1 MEKNDLNYLS
11 ASRVK
16 TLDSCSWLY
25 WCNYHLKMP
34 QSTNSGA
41 LRGTICH
48 LILELLL
55 KKRHKKHY
63 DAILKEG
70 HINASVPVDKVVR
83 KFLKKHDMLEPAEG
97 EQLLFDEPHY
107 ELCSNMIIVALK
119 HDFFG
124 EGGNYPRSEYEF
136 KIENENPKY
145 NIRGFID
152 KTIAYPDQ
160 GKLKIIDYKTSKSKF
175 QGKDLD
181 TNVQAMMYSFVATKL
196 WPKLKPIV
204 SFMFLKFPRQP
215 FQELE
220 FNDYVLKGFD
230 KHLES
235 MNKEIDTFSEE
246 KATSNFA
253 ADKPRPAKGF
263 SGSLMCG
270 FAQYPGQLKKNG
282 QLMWHCPYK
291 FAFDYYAL
299 VEDETGKAV
308 ATSFENDLEE
318 KDGHQIKKIKYD
330 GCPRHS
336 KQSRNREFD
345 EFLD

>member
-34 QSTNSGA
+34 QTTNSGA

-55 KKRHKKHY
+55 KPRHRKHY
-63 DAILKEG
+63 DVILKEG
-70 HINASVPVDKVVR
+70 HINASVPVNKVVR
-83 KFLKKHDMLEPAEG
+83 KFLDEHEMLEPEEG
-97 EQLLFDEPHY
+97 GQLLMDEPHY

-124 EGGNYPRSEYEF
+124 EGGNYPRPEYEF
-136 KIENENPKY
+136 RIENEDPKY
-145 NIRGFID
+145 NVRGFID

-160 GKLKIIDYKTSKSKF
+160 SKLKIIDYKTSKSKF

-181 TNVQAMMYSFVATKL
+181 TNIQAMIYSLVATKL
-196 WPKLKPIV
+196 WPELKPVV

-220 FNDYVLKGFD
+220 FNEYALKGLE

-235 MNKEIDTFSEE
+235 INKEIDAFSEE

-253 ADKPRPAKGF
+253 ADKGRPAKGF
-263 SGSLMCG
+263 GGSLMCG
-270 FAQYPGQLKKNG
+270 FARHPGQLKKNG
-282 QLMWHCPYK
+282 QPMWHCPYK
-291 FAFDYYAL
+291 FAYDYYASI
-299 VEDETGKAV
+299 EEETGKV
-308 ATSFENDLEE
+308 IKTSFENDLEE
-318 KDGHQIKKIKYD
+318 KDGHQIKKLKYD
-330 GCPRHS
+330 GCPRHNGQGQDS
-336 KQSRNREFD
+336 GFD